1 MWRAEV
7 PFSRPLRLESGAAQG
22 NLTGRIRV
30 ALVASARDSV
40 TKCNPHERIVEM
52 DL

>member
-1 MWRAEV
+1 
-7 PFSRPLRLESGAAQG
+7 
-22 NLTGRIRV
+22 V